1 MIKFRNTSN
10 GKTIQILTSIGKG
23 FFEDGFT
30 LQNIKQAIGDFD
42 GAITLEINSPGG
54 DAIEGLAIHDYLSS
68 LSNTITAVIIGQCSS
83 AATLIACAATKIT
96 ATPHARW
103 LAHRVTSFTEGNS
116 ENLASMVATLQSMD
130 NQIAAIYA
138 VKTGKSEDEMHA
150 LMKKDTYLTAQDALE
165 LGFIDEIVN
174 IQKQRAMKDKLFA
187 NLTEEE
193 EKEMAAL
200 KAENDKL
207 KEELKN
213 IKAKMQNMEE
223 DEKEKVAKA
232 EVTAA
237 IEAGKFNAEKE
248 ADLVA
253 IAKKDLPTFR
263 AMAAAI
269 TVQPKKPVEPTKIE
283 PVQNAGMTY
292 DKWLENFKSNKYVNN
307 IDKCRMDYKL
317 ATGKELN

>member
-1 MIKFRNTSN
+1 MIKFINTAN

-68 LSNTITAVIIGQCSS
+68 LSNTITAVVIGQCSS

-103 LAHRVTSFTEGNS
+103 LAHRVTSFSEGNS
-116 ENLASMVATLQSMD
+116 ENLQSMVATLQSMD

-174 IQKQRAMKDKLFA
+174 IQKQKAMKNKLFA

-193 EKEMAAL
+193 QEEMDAL
-200 KAENDKL
+200 KAENAKL
-207 KEELKN
+207 KEELESL
-213 IKAKMQNMEE
+213 KAKISGMEE
-223 DEKEKVAKA
+223 EEVEKVAN
-232 EVTAA
+232 AA
-237 IEAGKFNAEKE
+237 VDEEIEKGKFDNSKR

-253 IAKKDLPTFR
+253 IARKDLGTFK

-269 TVQPKKPVEPTKIE
+269 VLQPKKPVEPTKVD
-283 PVQNAGMTY
+283 PVQNAGMT
-292 DKWLENFKSNKYVNN
+292 KERWLENFKANKYENKLDV
-307 IDKCRMDYKL
+307 CRSDYRL
-317 ATGKELN
+317 AYGKELN